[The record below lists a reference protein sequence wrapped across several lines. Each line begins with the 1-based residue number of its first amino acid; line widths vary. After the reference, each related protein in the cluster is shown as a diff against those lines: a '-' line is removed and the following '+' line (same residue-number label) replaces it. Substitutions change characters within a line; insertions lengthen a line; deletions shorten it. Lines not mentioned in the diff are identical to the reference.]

1 MIARTQEVMGTVVS
15 YLIDPRGL
23 SDDHVE
29 FAIEAARHEF
39 VSLDER
45 FSTWKPSS
53 ELSEMRAGRARA
65 PSTLMEEVI
74 DLCRVTH
81 DLTKGFFDAW
91 AMPGGFDPT
100 GLVKG
105 WAVERALRVL
115 SAEGV
120 TGALVNAGGDIGVLP
135 GTSYTVGIQHPF
147 DREALCA
154 VVETDSSVATSG
166 VYERGPHLVNP
177 LGVRVA
183 AVSAT
188 VVGGRLAIGDAL
200 ATALCV
206 GGTEVL
212 YLLERI
218 EGVEGFYVTPEGAML
233 KTSGMKLLDVSQ
245 TDAGV
250 KASGCDVGGAASRQG
265 QL

>member
-15 YLIDPRGL
+15 YLIEQRGL

-29 FAIEAARHEF
+29 FAIEAARREF
-39 VSLDER
+39 VRLDER

-53 ELSEMRAGRARA
+53 ELSLMRAGHARA
-65 PSTLMEEVI
+65 ASTLMEEVI
-74 DLCRVTH
+74 DLCLVAH

-115 SAEGV
+115 SDEGV

-135 GTSYTVGIQHPF
+135 STTYTVGIQHPF

-177 LGVRVA
+177 LGGPVA

-188 VVGGRLAIGDAL
+188 VVGGRLSVADAL

-206 GGTEVL
+206 GGTQVL

-218 EGVEGFYVTPEGAML
+218 EGVEGFYITPEGAML
-233 KTSGMKLLDVSQ
+233 KTSGMKILDASPNGVGV
-245 TDAGV
+245 TAGE
-250 KASGCDVGGAASRQG
+250 SGGGGAAPRQG
-265 QL
+265 PH